1 MKIRKIYFA
10 LLIVTCLKTQD
21 ISWNPN
27 GLPIRQGVHIEWQRT
42 VCPGEPGSIIF
53 VWSDTRFGSRNV
65 FAQKVDS
72 TGSLLWGAGGSAVTN
87 LSGRQEDPVAITDGE
102 GGAFI
107 SWVDYRFDEAVSYTH
122 LTLPTKRIV

>member
-1 MKIRKIYFA
+1 MKIRKNYFA
-10 LLIVTCLKTQD
+10 LLIISCLKTQD
-21 ISWNPN
+21 MSWDPN

-72 TGSLLWGAGGSAVTN
+72 TGSLLWCAGGSAVTN
-87 LSGRQEDPVAITDGE
+87 L
-102 GGAFI
+102 
-107 SWVDYRFDEAVSYTH
+107 
-122 LTLPTKRIV
+122 